1 MANQTEV
8 VVSSCEGLRQEV
20 WAGEHSLAVD
30 EPAALGGT
38 NAGPTPYE
46 LILAALGA
54 CTSMT
59 VRLYADRKGWPLEH
73 VEVRLQHSRIHAKD
87 CAECEEREGYLDH
100 VEKQIVV
107 DGPLSGEQVTRLGE
121 IAERCPVNL
130 TLQRTVH
137 TTQTIRLATR
147 ANS

>member
-8 VVSSCEGLRQEV
+8 VVSSCEGFRQEV
-20 WAGEHSLAVD
+20 WAGEHSLVVD

-59 VRLYADRKGWPLEH
+59 VRLYAERKGWPLEH
-73 VEVRLQHSRIHAKD
+73 VEVRLQHSRIHAQD

-130 TLQRTVH
+130 TLKRSVH
-137 TTQTIRLATR
+137 TTQTIRLASR